1 MFDIGFGE
9 LLIIAIVALVVL
21 GPERLPKAARF
32 AGLWVR
38 RARAQWHS
46 VRDELERELA
56 ADELK
61 RSLSDTEDAMR
72 ETERRIR
79 ESAAQTAR
87 EFDDLRQSVTRP
99 ATGAAAGA
107 AAEAA
112 AQDSAAAST
121 APAGPDDPAAP
132 SEHHET
138 SLASA
143 SDPDLLAGV
152 DDAGQGADAADAADD
167 AADARDA
174 SHRADE
180 RHEPRNV

>member
-61 RSLSDTEDAMR
+61 RSLHDTEEAMR

-79 ESAAQTAR
+79 DTAAQTAR
-87 EFDDLRQSVTRP
+87 EFEDVRQSVQD
-99 ATGAAAGA
+99 TGT
-107 AAEAA
+107 
-112 AQDSAAAST
+112 SAKAAS
-121 APAGPDDPAAP
+121 APEPPI
-132 SEHHET
+132 EQMET
-138 SLASA
+138 SLAS
-143 SDPDLLAGV
+143 SRDPDALSHAQAADESADEAETPPRP
-152 DDAGQGADAADAADD
+152 DDA
-167 AADARDA
+167 
-174 SHRADE
+174 
-180 RHEPRNV
+180 HEPRNV

>member
-61 RSLSDTEDAMR
+61 RSLRDTEDAMK

-79 ESAAQTAR
+79 EGAAATER
-87 EFDDLRQSVTRP
+87 EFEDLRQSVRGNGRVDERVDEEP
-99 ATGAAAGA
+99 IV
-107 AAEAA
+107 EPELSSKREL
-112 AQDSAAAST
+112 AQHDALEEPSQET
-121 APAGPDDPAAP
+121 APDDVTP
-132 SEHHET
+132 H
-138 SLASA
+138 
-143 SDPDLLAGV
+143 
-152 DDAGQGADAADAADD
+152 GQG
-167 AADARDA
+167 R
-174 SHRADE
+174 
-180 RHEPRNV
+180 P

>member
-61 RSLSDTEDAMR
+61 RSLRDTEDAMR
-72 ETERRIR
+72 DTERRIR

-87 EFDDLRQSVTRP
+87 EFDDVRQSVTRTVNGAVAGT
-99 ATGAAAGA
+99 ATD
-107 AAEAA
+107 AA
-112 AQDSAAAST
+112 AQDLSADST
-121 APAGPDDPAAP
+121 PADEPAARVD
-132 SEHHET
+132 HHEG

-143 SDPDLLAGV
+143 SDPDLHAGV
-152 DDAGQGADAADAADD
+152 DDADADAAPTRPDD
-167 AADARDA
+167 A
-174 SHRADE
+174 
-180 RHEPRNV
+180 HEPRNV

>member
-61 RSLSDTEDAMR
+61 RSLHDTEEAMR
-72 ETERRIR
+72 ETERKIR
-79 ESAAQTAR
+79 DTAAQTAR
-87 EFDDLRQSVTRP
+87 EFEDVRQSVQDV
-99 ATGAAAGA
+99 GAS
-107 AAEAA
+107 
-112 AQDSAAAST
+112 AQAAS
-121 APAGPDDPAAP
+121 APEPPI
-132 SEHHET
+132 EQVET
-138 SLASA
+138 SLAS
-143 SDPDLLAGV
+143 SRDPDLLSHAEAADESADEAQTPPRP
-152 DDAGQGADAADAADD
+152 DDA
-167 AADARDA
+167 
-174 SHRADE
+174 
-180 RHEPRNV
+180 HEPRNV

>member
-32 AGLWVR
+32 TGLWVR

-61 RSLSDTEDAMR
+61 RSLRDTEDAMR
-72 ETERRIR
+72 DTERRIR
-79 ESAAQTAR
+79 ESAAETAR
-87 EFDDLRQSVTRP
+87 EFDDLRQSVKNTGP
-99 ATGAAAGA
+99 GAAAGA
-107 AAEAA
+107 VAAGAA
-112 AQDSAAAST
+112 TDATDSDA
-121 APAGPDDPAAP
+121 APATPTPSVEPDD
-132 SEHHET
+132 SMQDRES

-143 SDPDLLAGV
+143 SDPDLMAGM
-152 DDAGQGADAADAADD
+152 AGADD
-167 AADARDA
+167 AEHIADATDPSTRP
-174 SHRADE
+174 DE
-180 RHEPRNV
+180 SHEPRNV